1 MARIRLLLRVF
12 AGAVGFLLY
21 VWYAAV
27 RATPSVKARKARRK
41 RGSRR

>member
-27 RATPSVKARKARRK
+27 RATPAVKARKARR
-41 RGSRR
+41 RLRARR